1 MAPPGGRD
9 RGVGGRRINC
19 QIVLVHGHLE
29 IYMFLCYTVTRAHEY
44 TARRSINMAERN
56 LENIT
61 VTMSKEEKKA
71 LKQAALDNDVSVSE
85 LIRKWL
91 AEYWKKD
98 GKNHV

>member
-1 MAPPGGRD
+1 
-9 RGVGGRRINC
+9 
-19 QIVLVHGHLE
+19 
-29 IYMFLCYTVTRAHEY
+29 
-44 TARRSINMAERN
+44 
-56 LENIT
+56 
-61 VTMSKEEKKA
+61 MSKEEKKA